1 MRSIFEKCC
10 SITEEKSS
18 EKAENDTNFLGE
30 TMLGLKIISLH
41 GEPKFYFQDESGS
54 QGEQGISSRN
64 FLSNHL

>member
-18 EKAENDTNFLGE
+18 EKAENDTNLLAE
-30 TMLGLKIISLH
+30 TTLGLKIH
-41 GEPKFYFQDESGS
+41 GGPKFYFQDESGS